1 MTNKIAP
8 APWHLTGQGYVL
20 AVYLPTRFLD
30 QHSFIP
36 AHLQNS
42 RRGRIAYIIFA
53 DYQQSDVGAYYELLY
68 IGGSLAFGEQRHHSI
83 SKIYVSS
90 QDSIDN
96 GQKNWGIPKEMAQFK
111 VSYGANNQDSIAL
124 TTPTGDIIAQLHFSH
139 HLLRFPVSTK
149 LAPTRLITLAQDWH
163 NTRFFFAPQANG
175 HLKPAL
181 LKDCY
186 INSQYFP
193 DIAQGRV
200 VACFKVTDFSLI
212 FPVPKTQVL

>member
-20 AVYLPTRFLD
+20 AVYL
-30 QHSFIP
+30 
-36 AHLQNS
+36 
-42 RRGRIAYIIFA
+42 
-53 DYQQSDVGAYYELLY
+53 
-68 IGGSLAFGEQRHHSI
+68 
-83 SKIYVSS
+83 
-90 QDSIDN
+90 
-96 GQKNWGIPKEMAQFK
+96 
-111 VSYGANNQDSIAL
+111 
-124 TTPTGDIIAQLHFSH
+124 
-139 HLLRFPVSTK
+139 
-149 LAPTRLITLAQDWH
+149 PTRLITLAQDWH

-181 LKDCY
+181 LKDYY